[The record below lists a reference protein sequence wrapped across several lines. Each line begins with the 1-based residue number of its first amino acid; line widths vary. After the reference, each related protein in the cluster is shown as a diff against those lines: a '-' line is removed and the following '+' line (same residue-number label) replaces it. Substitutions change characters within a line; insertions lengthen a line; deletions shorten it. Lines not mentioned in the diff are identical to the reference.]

1 VRVLSQSLSA
11 AEAKRDRFFHFGVMI
26 MSAILRVLLVLS
38 CLSWSLMTGL
48 CWASADQPSKPLAK
62 IAERY
67 FEDRLQLDPLEGT
80 ATTGEARFEGE
91 LTITIAPAHLAK
103 VRKLSQRV
111 LKELNSLDE
120 QKLSPAD
127 RMTYAVLKRQ
137 LQEQLE
143 GDKFPGELLP
153 IDQYGGLPVSLAQF
167 GTGQDIQPLKTV
179 KNYENYL
186 KRLNKLPVWIDQAIA
201 NMREG
206 IKRGVVQPTPLI
218 VSGLPAIK
226 ALTEADVEKSVF
238 YLAIKSMPATFSKAD
253 QARLT
258 AAYKTSIQS
267 RLLPASIKL
276 YTFLE
281 QEYLPKTRASAG
293 VSAIPN
299 GAAWYKYQ
307 VRFHTTTGMTP
318 EEIHEL
324 GLKEVA
330 RIRGEMAKIQAGYK
344 FEGSLTDF
352 LKWHDNE
359 AQFRPFKTDQ
369 DVLDAYG
376 VLNKKIAAKLPQLFG
391 RAPKA
396 PLEIRAEP
404 ELTRATA
411 SDHYSGPAADGSRPG
426 VFYTVI
432 EDPAKYRNTGMTTL
446 FLHEGQPGHHYHTAL
461 QQELP
466 LPKFRKF
473 GWITAYGEGW
483 ALYAE
488 TLGREMGLYDDPNQY
503 LGHLKDEL
511 LRAVRL
517 VTDTGL
523 HSKNW
528 TREQTMQYMMDNEG
542 VIESEARRATERYM
556 AWPGQ
561 ALAYKIGALKIQ
573 ELRARA
579 AQKLGANFSL
589 SNYHDL
595 VLSDGVLPLS
605 VLEAKVDAWIASQL

>member
-1 VRVLSQSLSA
+1 MSASLRVLRVLSLSA
-11 AEAKRDRFFHFGVMI
+11 CI
-26 MSAILRVLLVLS
+26 SWLLIAGS
-38 CLSWSLMTGL
+38 CWA
-48 CWASADQPSKPLAK
+48 ASADQASKPLAT

-111 LKELNSLDE
+111 LQELKSLNE

-137 LQEQLE
+137 LQEQLD
-143 GDKFPGELLP
+143 GDKFLSELLP

-186 KRLNKLPVWIDQAIA
+186 KRLNKLPVWIDQAIT

-238 YLAIKSMPATFSKAD
+238 YLAIKSMPSTFSKAE

-258 AAYKTSIQS
+258 AAYTQSIKS
-267 RLLPASIKL
+267 RLLPAAIKL

-293 VSAIPN
+293 VSAIPD
-299 GAAWYKYQ
+299 GAAWYKYL

-318 EEIHEL
+318 EEIHAL

-376 VLNKKIAAKLPQLFG
+376 VLNKTIAAKLPQLFG

-573 ELRARA
+573 ALRARA
-579 AQKLGANFSL
+579 AEKLGAKFSL

-605 VLEAKVDAWIASQL
+605 VLEAKVDAWIASQQ

>member
-1 VRVLSQSLSA
+1 MSASLRVLRVLSLSA
-11 AEAKRDRFFHFGVMI
+11 Y
-26 MSAILRVLLVLS
+26 
-38 CLSWSLMTGL
+38 LSWLLIAGS
-48 CWASADQPSKPLAK
+48 CWAASAEQASKPLAS
-62 IAERY
+62 IAARY

-111 LKELNSLDE
+111 LQELKSLNE

-143 GDKFPGELLP
+143 GDKFHGELMP

-186 KRLNKLPVWIDQAIA
+186 KRLNKLPVWIDQAIT

-206 IKRGVVQPTPLI
+206 IKSGVVQPTPLI

-238 YLAIKSMPATFSKAD
+238 YLAIKSMPSTFSKAE

-258 AAYKTSIQS
+258 AAYTQSIKS
-267 RLLPASIKL
+267 RLLPAAIKL

-293 VSAIPN
+293 VSAIPD
-299 GAAWYKYQ
+299 GAAWYKYL

-318 EEIHEL
+318 EEIHAL

-376 VLNKKIAAKLPQLFG
+376 VLNKTIAAKLPQLFG

-573 ELRARA
+573 ALRARA
-579 AQKLGANFSL
+579 AEKLGAKFSL

-605 VLEAKVDAWIASQL
+605 VLEAKVDAWIASQQ

>member
-1 VRVLSQSLSA
+1 MSASLRVLRVLSLSA
-11 AEAKRDRFFHFGVMI
+11 CI
-26 MSAILRVLLVLS
+26 SWLLIAGS
-38 CLSWSLMTGL
+38 CWA
-48 CWASADQPSKPLAK
+48 ASADQASKPLAS

-111 LKELNSLDE
+111 LQELKSLNE

-137 LQEQLE
+137 LQEQLD
-143 GDKFPGELLP
+143 GDKFLSELLP

-186 KRLNKLPVWIDQAIA
+186 KRLNKLPVWIDQAIT

-238 YLAIKSMPATFSKAD
+238 YLAIKSMPSTFSKAE

-258 AAYKTSIQS
+258 AAYTQSIKS
-267 RLLPASIKL
+267 RLLPAAIKL
-276 YTFLE
+276 YAFLE

-293 VSAIPN
+293 VSAIPD
-299 GAAWYKYQ
+299 GAAWYKYL

-318 EEIHEL
+318 EEIHAL

-376 VLNKKIAAKLPQLFG
+376 VLNKTIAAKLPQLFG

-573 ELRARA
+573 ALRARA
-579 AQKLGANFSL
+579 AEKLGAKFSL

-605 VLEAKVDAWIASQL
+605 VLEAKVDAWIASLQ

>member
-1 VRVLSQSLSA
+1 MSASLRVLRVLSLSA
-11 AEAKRDRFFHFGVMI
+11 
-26 MSAILRVLLVLS
+26 
-38 CLSWSLMTGL
+38 CLSWLLIAGS
-48 CWASADQPSKPLAK
+48 CRVASADQASKPLAT

-111 LKELNSLDE
+111 LQELKSLNE

-143 GDKFPGELLP
+143 GDKFHGELMP

-186 KRLNKLPVWIDQAIA
+186 KRLDKLPVWIDQAIT

-226 ALTEADVEKSVF
+226 ALTEADFEKSVF
-238 YLAIKSMPATFSKAD
+238 YLAIKSMPSTFSKAE

-258 AAYKTSIQS
+258 AAYAQSIKS

-293 VSAIPN
+293 VSAIPD
-299 GAAWYKYQ
+299 GAAWYKYL

-318 EEIHEL
+318 EEIHAL

-376 VLNKKIAAKLPQLFG
+376 VLNKKIASKLPQLFG

-446 FLHEGQPGHHYHTAL
+446 FLHEGQPGHHYHAAL

-573 ELRARA
+573 ALRARA
-579 AQKLGANFSL
+579 AEKLGAKFSL

-605 VLEAKVDAWIASQL
+605 VLEAKVDAWIASQQ

>member
-1 VRVLSQSLSA
+1 MSASLRVLRVLSLSA
-11 AEAKRDRFFHFGVMI
+11 Y
-26 MSAILRVLLVLS
+26 
-38 CLSWSLMTGL
+38 LSWLLIAGS
-48 CWASADQPSKPLAK
+48 CWAASAEQASKPLAS
-62 IAERY
+62 IAARY

-111 LKELNSLDE
+111 LQELKLLNE

-143 GDKFPGELLP
+143 GDKFHGELMP

-186 KRLNKLPVWIDQAIA
+186 KRLNKLPVWIDQAIT

-238 YLAIKSMPATFSKAD
+238 YLAIKSMPSTFSKAE

-258 AAYKTSIQS
+258 AAYTQSIKS
-267 RLLPASIKL
+267 RLLPAAIKL

-293 VSAIPN
+293 VSAIPD
-299 GAAWYKYQ
+299 GAAWYKYL

-318 EEIHEL
+318 EEIHAL

-376 VLNKKIAAKLPQLFG
+376 VLNKTIAAKLPQLFG

-573 ELRARA
+573 ALRARA
-579 AQKLGANFSL
+579 AEKLGAKFSL

-605 VLEAKVDAWIASQL
+605 VLEAKVDAWIASQQ

>member
-1 VRVLSQSLSA
+1 MSASLRVLRVLSLSA
-11 AEAKRDRFFHFGVMI
+11 Y
-26 MSAILRVLLVLS
+26 
-38 CLSWSLMTGL
+38 LSWLLIAGS
-48 CWASADQPSKPLAK
+48 CWAASAEQASKPLAS
-62 IAERY
+62 IAARY

-111 LKELNSLDE
+111 LQELKSLNE

-143 GDKFPGELLP
+143 GDKFHGELMP

-186 KRLNKLPVWIDQAIA
+186 KRLNKLPVWIDQAIT

-238 YLAIKSMPATFSKAD
+238 YLAIKSMPSTFSKAE

-258 AAYKTSIQS
+258 AAYTQSIKS
-267 RLLPASIKL
+267 RLLPAAIKL

-293 VSAIPN
+293 VSAIPD
-299 GAAWYKYQ
+299 GAAWYKYL

-318 EEIHEL
+318 EEIHAL

-376 VLNKKIAAKLPQLFG
+376 VLNKTIAAKLPQLFG

-573 ELRARA
+573 ALRARA
-579 AQKLGANFSL
+579 AEKLGAKFSL

-605 VLEAKVDAWIASQL
+605 VLEAKVDAWIASQQ

>member
-1 VRVLSQSLSA
+1 MSASLRVLRVLSLSA
-11 AEAKRDRFFHFGVMI
+11 CI
-26 MSAILRVLLVLS
+26 SWLLIAGS
-38 CLSWSLMTGL
+38 CWA
-48 CWASADQPSKPLAK
+48 ASADQASKPLAT

-111 LKELNSLDE
+111 LQELKSLNE

-143 GDKFPGELLP
+143 GDKFHGELMP

-186 KRLNKLPVWIDQAIA
+186 KRLNKLPVWIDQAIT

-238 YLAIKSMPATFSKAD
+238 YLAIKSMPSTFSKAE

-258 AAYKTSIQS
+258 AAYTQSIKS
-267 RLLPASIKL
+267 RLLPAAIKL

-293 VSAIPN
+293 VSAIPD
-299 GAAWYKYQ
+299 GAAWYKYL

-318 EEIHEL
+318 EEIHAL

-376 VLNKKIAAKLPQLFG
+376 VLNKTIAAKLPQLFG

-573 ELRARA
+573 ALRARA
-579 AQKLGANFSL
+579 AEKLGAKFSL

-605 VLEAKVDAWIASQL
+605 VLEAKVDAWIASLQ

>member
-1 VRVLSQSLSA
+1 MSASLRVLRVLSLSA
-11 AEAKRDRFFHFGVMI
+11 CI
-26 MSAILRVLLVLS
+26 SWLLIAGS
-38 CLSWSLMTGL
+38 CWA
-48 CWASADQPSKPLAK
+48 ASADQASKPLAT

-111 LKELNSLDE
+111 LQELKSLNE

-143 GDKFPGELLP
+143 GDKFHGELMP

-186 KRLNKLPVWIDQAIA
+186 KRLNKLPVWIDQAIT

-238 YLAIKSMPATFSKAD
+238 YLAIKSMPSTFSKAE

-258 AAYKTSIQS
+258 AAYTQSIKS

-293 VSAIPN
+293 VSAIPD
-299 GAAWYKYQ
+299 GAAWYKYL

-318 EEIHEL
+318 EEIHAL

-376 VLNKKIAAKLPQLFG
+376 VLNKTIAAKLPQLFG

-573 ELRARA
+573 ALRARA
-579 AQKLGANFSL
+579 AEKLGAKFSL

-605 VLEAKVDAWIASQL
+605 VLEAKVDAWIASLQ

>member
-1 VRVLSQSLSA
+1 MSASLRVLRVLSLSA
-11 AEAKRDRFFHFGVMI
+11 CI
-26 MSAILRVLLVLS
+26 SWLLIAGS
-38 CLSWSLMTGL
+38 CWA
-48 CWASADQPSKPLAK
+48 ASADQASKPLAT

-111 LKELNSLDE
+111 LQELKSLNE

-137 LQEQLE
+137 LQEQLD
-143 GDKFPGELLP
+143 GDKFLSELLP
-153 IDQYGGLPVSLAQF
+153 IDQYGGLPVSLAHF

-186 KRLNKLPVWIDQAIA
+186 KRLNKLPVWIDQAIT

-238 YLAIKSMPATFSKAD
+238 YLAIKSMPSTFSKAE

-258 AAYKTSIQS
+258 AAYTQSIKS
-267 RLLPASIKL
+267 RLLPAAIKL
-276 YTFLE
+276 YAFLE

-293 VSAIPN
+293 VSAIPD
-299 GAAWYKYQ
+299 GAAWYKYL

-318 EEIHEL
+318 EEIHAL

-376 VLNKKIAAKLPQLFG
+376 VLNKTIAAKLPQLFG

-446 FLHEGQPGHHYHTAL
+446 FLHEGQPGHHYHAAL

-573 ELRARA
+573 ALRARA
-579 AQKLGANFSL
+579 AEKLGAKFSL

-605 VLEAKVDAWIASQL
+605 VLEAKVDAWIASLQ

>member
-1 VRVLSQSLSA
+1 
-11 AEAKRDRFFHFGVMI
+11 
-26 MSAILRVLLVLS
+26 MSACLRVLLVALS
-38 CLSWSLMTGL
+38 LVVGVS
-48 CWASADQPSKPLAK
+48 SAAPAVNESGKRLAK
-62 IAERY
+62 TAERY
-67 FEDRLQLDPLEGT
+67 FEDRLQLNPLEGT
-80 ATTGEARFEGE
+80 ATTGEARFEGL
-91 LTITIAPAHLAK
+91 LTITISPAHLAK
-103 VRKLSQRV
+103 EIALAKRV
-111 LKELNSLDE
+111 LKELQAIDE
-120 QKLSPAD
+120 NKLSSAD

-137 LQEQLE
+137 MQEQLD
-143 GDKFPGELLP
+143 GAKFPLELLP
-153 IDQYGGLPVSLAQF
+153 FDQYGGLPVSLAQF

-186 KRLNKLPVWIDQAIA
+186 KRLDKLPIWIDQAIV

-206 IKRGVVQPTPLI
+206 IRRGVVQPKPLI

-226 ALTEADVEKSVF
+226 ALTEPDVEKSVF
-238 YLAIKSMPATFSKAD
+238 FLAIKNMPATFSKAEKT
-253 QARLT
+253 RLT
-258 AAYKTSIQS
+258 AAYKKSIQS
-267 RLLPASIKL
+267 RLVPASAKF
-276 YTFLE
+276 YAFLE
-281 QEYLPKTRASAG
+281 NEYLPKTRASAG
-293 VSAIPN
+293 VSAIPD
-299 GAAWYKYQ
+299 GAAWYKYL
-307 VRFHTTTGMTP
+307 VKFHTTTNLTP
-318 EEIHEL
+318 EEIHAL

-359 AQFRPFKTDQ
+359 AQFRPFKTEQ

-376 VLNKKIAAKLPQLFG
+376 MLNKKIAAKLPQLFG
-391 RAPKA
+391 RAPKT

-426 VFYTVI
+426 VFYAVI
-432 EDPAKYRNTGMTTL
+432 EDPKQYRNTGMTTL

-523 HSKNW
+523 HTKGW

-542 VIESEARRATERYM
+542 VIEAEARRATERYM

-579 AQKLGANFSL
+579 AQKLGAKFSL
-589 SNYHDL
+589 SDYHDL

-605 VLEAKVDAWIASQL
+605 VLEAKVDAWIASRQ

>member
-1 VRVLSQSLSA
+1 MSASLRVLRVLSLSA
-11 AEAKRDRFFHFGVMI
+11 CI
-26 MSAILRVLLVLS
+26 SWLLIAGS
-38 CLSWSLMTGL
+38 CWA
-48 CWASADQPSKPLAK
+48 ASADQASKPLAT

-111 LKELNSLDE
+111 LQELKLLNE

-143 GDKFPGELLP
+143 GDKFHGELMP

-186 KRLNKLPVWIDQAIA
+186 KRLNKLPVWIDQAIT

-238 YLAIKSMPATFSKAD
+238 YLAIKSMPSTFSKAE

-258 AAYKTSIQS
+258 AAYTQSIKS
-267 RLLPASIKL
+267 RLLPAAIKL

-293 VSAIPN
+293 VSAIPD
-299 GAAWYKYQ
+299 GAAWYKYL

-318 EEIHEL
+318 EEIHAL

-376 VLNKKIAAKLPQLFG
+376 VLNKTIAAKLPQLFG

-446 FLHEGQPGHHYHTAL
+446 FLHEGQPGHHYHAAL

-573 ELRARA
+573 ALRARA
-579 AQKLGANFSL
+579 AEKLGAKFSL

-605 VLEAKVDAWIASQL
+605 VLEAKVDAWIASLQ

>member
-1 VRVLSQSLSA
+1 M
-11 AEAKRDRFFHFGVMI
+11 GVY
-26 MSAILRVLLVLS
+26 LRVLLGAI
-38 CLSWSLMTGL
+38 SLVAGVSSAAPATVVIPAA
-48 CWASADQPSKPLAK
+48 ASATAPAVNESGKRLAK

-67 FEDRLQLDPLEGT
+67 FEERLQLNPLEGT
-80 ATTGEARFEGE
+80 ATTGETRFEGL
-91 LTITIAPAHLAK
+91 LTITISPAHLAK
-103 VRKLSQRV
+103 ETALAKRV
-111 LKELNSLDE
+111 LKELQAIDE
-120 QKLSPAD
+120 NKLTSAD
-127 RMTYAVLKRQ
+127 RMTYAVLRRQ
-137 LQEQLE
+137 LQEQLD
-143 GDKFPGELLP
+143 GAKFPLELLP
-153 IDQYGGLPVSLAQF
+153 FDQYGGLPVSLAQF

-186 KRLNKLPVWIDQAIA
+186 KRLDKLPLWIDQAMV

-206 IKRGVVQPTPLI
+206 IRRGVVQPRPLI

-226 ALTEADVEKSVF
+226 ALTETDVEKSVF
-238 YLAIKSMPATFSKAD
+238 FLAIKNMPSTFSKPD

-258 AAYKTSIQS
+258 AAYKKSIQS
-267 RLLPASIKL
+267 RLVPAAAKF
-276 YTFLE
+276 YAFLE
-281 QEYLPKTRASAG
+281 NDYLPKTRASAG
-293 VSAIPN
+293 VSAIPD
-299 GAAWYKYQ
+299 GAAWYKYL
-307 VRFHTTTGMTP
+307 VKFHTTTDLTP
-318 EEIHEL
+318 EEIHAL

-359 AQFRPFKTDQ
+359 AQFRPFKTEQ

-376 VLNKKIAAKLPQLFG
+376 ELNKKIAAKLPQLFG
-391 RAPKA
+391 RAPKS

-432 EDPAKYRNTGMTTL
+432 EDPKQYRNTGMTTL

-523 HSKNW
+523 HTKGW

-542 VIESEARRATERYM
+542 VIEAEARRATERYM

-573 ELRARA
+573 ALRARA
-579 AQKLGANFSL
+579 AQKLGAKFSL

-605 VLEAKVDAWIASQL
+605 VLEAKVDAWIASQQ

>member
-1 VRVLSQSLSA
+1 MSASLRVLRVLSLSA
-11 AEAKRDRFFHFGVMI
+11 CI
-26 MSAILRVLLVLS
+26 SWLLIAGS
-38 CLSWSLMTGL
+38 CWA
-48 CWASADQPSKPLAK
+48 ASADQASKPLAT

-111 LKELNSLDE
+111 LQELKSLNE

-137 LQEQLE
+137 LQEQLD
-143 GDKFPGELLP
+143 GDKFLSELLP

-186 KRLNKLPVWIDQAIA
+186 KRLNKLPVWIDQAIT

-238 YLAIKSMPATFSKAD
+238 YLAIKSMPSTFSKAE

-258 AAYKTSIQS
+258 AAYTQSIKS

-293 VSAIPN
+293 VSAIPD
-299 GAAWYKYQ
+299 GAAWYKYL

-318 EEIHEL
+318 EEIHAL

-376 VLNKKIAAKLPQLFG
+376 VLNKTIAAKLPQLFG

-573 ELRARA
+573 ALRARA
-579 AQKLGANFSL
+579 AEKLGAKFSL

-605 VLEAKVDAWIASQL
+605 VLEAKVDAWIASLQ